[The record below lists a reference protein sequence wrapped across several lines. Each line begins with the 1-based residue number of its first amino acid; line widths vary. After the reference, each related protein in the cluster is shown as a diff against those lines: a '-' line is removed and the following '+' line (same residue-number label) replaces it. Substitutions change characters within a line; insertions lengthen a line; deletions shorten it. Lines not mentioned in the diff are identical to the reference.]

1 MTEDEWEKFYYD
13 LSERLNGDYPGLYK
27 ILFSPKRNGKGKN
40 EN

>member
-27 ILFSPKRNGKGKN
+27 ILFSRKRNGKGKN
-40 EN
+40 AN